1 MARQF
6 KVHPRIWLTMPKSST
21 RVRPLVARTRRG
33 VRTRTVK
40 SPAAVDR
47 RAAPDLQLNLLS
59 GDEPFRL
66 LFEQTPLAMVLFDEQ
81 TLSVVA
87 VNAAALNLYGY
98 DRAAFLACNLRDLW
112 PDELFEEMLR
122 APAESLVTDATT
134 GRLRISRHRRCD
146 GAGFAARVATQQLR
160 LADRCLR
167 LATVIDASRRVEMEQ
182 ILRRQALVFDN
193 LIDAVL
199 IVDPQRAILDW
210 NPGAERMFG
219 WKKNEVLGKST
230 ALLRRPE
237 EYPRLRKAIA
247 DALAADGRYE
257 GEMDFVRK
265 DGSIGVGETVVVPL
279 RDEHANEIARVCVVR
294 DISERKLAAT
304 RLFESE
310 IRHRAVVQASLD
322 AIISIDRHG
331 RITEFNPAAEA
342 TFGYT
347 RAEAIVSTLEQTIIP
362 PALRDAHKQGMRKF
376 FATGHGPVL
385 GKRIEITAVRKNR
398 TEFPVELAIQRLEIK
413 GEVAFTASL
422 RDISARKAQEQAL
435 HRANRLYAAL
445 SHTNQAI
452 VQARDEGELY
462 RAICDIAIEHAQFSL
477 AWIGLANPATREAQV
492 VAAGG
497 PQLEYLQST
506 RVSVDPDLPLGQ
518 GAFGTAFR
526 GGKPVIVND
535 FHADP
540 ASRPW
545 RAAGERAGFNAAAAF
560 PFSANGR
567 TAGVLMLY
575 STEKNYFEPSLTAL
589 LTEMA
594 SDISFALD
602 NLQRKSALR
611 ESEER
616 LRITFE
622 QAAVGI
628 AHMALDG
635 RFFAANRKLT
645 QMLGL
650 TRQELAALTD
660 RDVTHPEDV
669 SATYGYVAQVRKN
682 HERPNF
688 IVKRY
693 LRKDGA
699 PVWAHLAV
707 SLVRDG
713 AGAAQYFISV
723 IEDVTERRRAE
734 DALRESEELS
744 RTIVESSRDCIKT
757 LDLDGRLLSLSAK
770 GMAAL
775 EICDV
780 TPFIGTSWVEFW
792 NGADRDAASEAVALA
807 RSGGEGRFLGYFA
820 TTQTRTPRWWDVSIS
835 PMLDAGAR
843 PVKLLAVSRDVTE
856 RVLAEQATQLRASRQ
871 QTLARFGQFAL
882 GCPDLA
888 SLLER
893 AAEVVVAGDWIQKS
907 IVCELLPDGR
917 SLALRAG
924 VGWPSNVA
932 GHTVID
938 ATASESLLGY
948 LLQQR
953 QPVVVEDFRSETR
966 FAAPAFAIEHELRSA
981 IGVPITTQAGVF
993 GTLGGAGT
1001 HVRKFSNDDVDFLQ
1015 TIAALLGTAIDRI
1028 EAESRV
1034 AYLAQFDTLTGLPN
1048 RNLFRDRL
1056 NQALARCARTGS
1068 RLAVLFLDLDRFK
1081 EINDTL
1087 GHDAGDDVLKLTAVR
1102 LTDALRSGDTVARL
1116 GGDEFT
1122 ILIEDMTDDDDQVD
1136 LLARKLIECIGRPIT
1151 VAGAELFVNASIGVA
1166 LSAFG
1171 AASDALLKQ
1180 ADIAM
1185 YRAKHSG
1192 GATFL
1197 RYSAEMDASLS
1208 ERVGIET
1215 ALRRAV
1221 ERGELLLH
1229 YQPRIDGRSGR
1240 IVGVEAL
1247 LRWLHPELGL
1257 VPPARFIGVAE
1268 QTGLIEPIGEWVLHA
1283 ACEQNVRWR
1292 AAGLAPLKMAV
1303 NVSARQF
1310 RRANLKDI
1318 VERVLAASDMEAT
1331 ALELEITEGVL
1342 VEQPEA
1348 KKAMLAE
1355 LQERGIKI
1363 AIDDFG
1369 TGYSSFSYLR
1379 HLAVDVLKIDRSFV
1393 AGLGSEPES
1402 AAICAAIIS
1411 LARNLDL
1418 TVVAEGVETRVQWES
1433 LRRQHCDA
1441 YQGFLFSRPLPAE
1454 ELAELLARSPRF
1466 DFLPP
1471 SRACPGLDP
1480 GWSWSR

>member
-1 MARQF
+1 
-6 KVHPRIWLTMPKSST
+6 MPKSST

-40 SPAAVDR
+40 SPAGADR
-47 RAAPDLQLNLLS
+47 RAAPDSQLSLLS

-66 LFEQTPLAMVLFDEQ
+66 LFEQTPVAMVLFDEQ
-81 TLSVVA
+81 TLNIAA

-112 PDELFEEMLR
+112 PEELFEEMGC
-122 APAESLVTDATT
+122 APAGSLAVDATT
-134 GRLRISRHRRCD
+134 GRLRISRHRRRD
-146 GAGFAARVATQQLR
+146 GADFAARVVTQQLR
-160 LADRCLR
+160 LADCCLR
-167 LATVIDASRRVEMEQ
+167 LATVIDASRRVELEQ
-182 ILRRQALVFDN
+182 ILKRQALVFDN

-199 IVDPQRAILDW
+199 IVDPQHVILDC
-210 NPGAERMFG
+210 NPGAERMLG
-219 WKKNEVLGKST
+219 WKKNDVLGKST

-237 EYPRLRKAIA
+237 EYPSVRKAVA
-247 DALAADGRYE
+247 EALARDGRYE

-265 DGSIGVGETVVVPL
+265 DGSIGVGETVVVPVH
-279 RDEHANEIARVCVVR
+279 DEQAAEIARVCVVR
-294 DISERKLAAT
+294 DISERKLAAA
-304 RLFESE
+304 RLIESE

-322 AIISIDRHG
+322 PIVSIDRHG
-331 RITEFNPAAEA
+331 CITEFNPAAEA
-342 TFGYT
+342 TFGFT
-347 RAEAIVSTLEQTIIP
+347 RAEAIGSTLEQTIIP
-362 PALRDAHKQGMRKF
+362 PALRDAHRQGMRKF
-376 FATGHGPVL
+376 FETGHAPVL
-385 GKRIEITAVRKNR
+385 GKRIEITATRKNG
-398 TEFPVELAIQRLEIK
+398 TEFPVELAIQRLEIN

-452 VQARDEGELY
+452 VHARDEMQLY

-477 AWIGLANPATREAQV
+477 AWIGLANPSTREAQI

-497 PQLEYLQST
+497 PQQEYLQST
-506 RVSVDPDLPLGQ
+506 RASIDPDLPHGQ
-518 GAFGTAFR
+518 GAFGIAFR
-526 GGKPVIVND
+526 SGKPVVVND
-535 FHADP
+535 FHADL
-540 ASRPW
+540 ASGPW

-575 STEKNYFEPSLTAL
+575 STERNYFEPSLTAL

-635 RFFAANRKLT
+635 RFLAANRKLA
-645 QMLGL
+645 QMLGH

-669 SATYGYVAQVRKN
+669 SATYGYIAQVRKN
-682 HERPNF
+682 LERPNF

-693 LRKDGA
+693 LHKDGA
-699 PVWAHLAV
+699 LLWAHLAV
-707 SLVRDG
+707 SLVRDN
-713 AGAAQYFISV
+713 AGGAQYFISV

-744 RTIVESSRDCIKT
+744 RTIVESSRDWIKT
-757 LDLDGRLLSLSAK
+757 LDLDGRLLSMSAN
-770 GMAAL
+770 GMAVL

-780 TPFIGTSWVEFW
+780 TPFIGTSWIEFW
-792 NGADRDAASEAVALA
+792 NGADRDAAREAVALA
-807 RSGGEGRFLGYFA
+807 RSGGEARFLGYFA
-820 TTQTRTPRWWDVSIS
+820 TTTTRTPRWWDVSIT
-835 PMLDAGAR
+835 PMLDAHAR
-843 PVKLLAVSRDVTE
+843 PTKLLAVSRDVTE

-882 GCPDLA
+882 GCPDLS

-893 AAEVVVAGDWIQKS
+893 VGGVVVAGDWVQQS
-907 IVCELLPDGR
+907 IVCELLADGR
-917 SLALRAG
+917 SLAVRAG
-924 VGWPSNVA
+924 VGWPANVT
-932 GHTVID
+932 GHTLID
-938 ATASESLLGY
+938 ATASESLSGY

-953 QPVVVEDFRSETR
+953 QPIVVEDFRSETR
-966 FAAPAFAIEHELRSA
+966 FATPAFAIEHGLRSA

-993 GTLGGAGT
+993 GTLGGAST
-1001 HVRKFSNDDVDFLQ
+1001 RVRKFSSDDIDFLQ

-1087 GHDAGDDVLKLTAVR
+1087 GHDAGDDILKLTSVR

-1122 ILIEDMTDDDDQVD
+1122 VLIEDVTDDQQVE
-1136 LLARKLIECIGRPIT
+1136 LLARKLIDCIGRPMT
-1151 VAGAELFVNASIGVA
+1151 VVGAELFVNASIGVA

-1171 AASDALLKQ
+1171 TASDTLLKQ

-1197 RYSAEMDASLS
+1197 LYSAEMDASLG

-1292 AAGLAPLKMAV
+1292 AAGLAPLKIAV

-1318 VERVLAASDMEAT
+1318 IERVLAASGMEAK

-1355 LQERGIKI
+1355 LQERGIQI

-1411 LARNLDL
+1411 LARNLEL
-1418 TVVAEGVETRVQWES
+1418 TVVAEGVETRTQWEA

-1454 ELAELLARSPRF
+1454 DLAQLLAQKPV
-1466 DFLPP
+1466 FLP
-1471 SRACPGLDP
+1471 
-1480 GWSWSR
+1480 